1 MYATT
6 LRAESSFAQRLI
18 SSLQRAQRALTFA
31 APAGDVL
38 LRLWVAAAFFKS
50 GLAKVTSLETTILLF
65 EYEYQVPVLSPVVAA
80 YLSTAGELGFS
91 ALLVLGLFGRLAALG
106 LFFVNVVAVI
116 SYPALM
122 EHALQMHYAWG
133 LVLLVLVL
141 RGPGKLSIDH
151 VAARRLGWQ

>member
-6 LRAESSFAQRLI
+6 MRAESNLIQRLI
-18 SSLQRAQRALTFA
+18 SSLQRAQSALNFA
-31 APAGDVL
+31 APAGDAL

-50 GLAKVTSLETTILLF
+50 GLSKIASIDSTILLF
-65 EYEYQVPVLSPVVAA
+65 QYEYHVPVLPPVVAA
-80 YLSTAGELGFS
+80 YLSMAGELGFS
-91 ALLVLGLFGRLAALG
+91 TLLVLGVLGRLSAIG

-122 EHALQMHYAWG
+122 EGALQMHYAWG
-133 LVLLVLVL
+133 IALLVLAL

-151 VAARRLGWQ
+151 FVARRFGWL